1 MKNWSPEQ
9 ISDDLA
15 RSFPDR
21 PEMQVT
27 HETIYQS
34 LFVQGRGH
42 LRADLCKHLRTGGAA
57 RRPRGQRFNAKGK
70 IRDKILISERPAEAT
85 DQAVPGHWE
94 GTSSSAQH
102 RGRQSELSWSEPPA
116 T

>member
-27 HETIYQS
+27 HETIYQT

-42 LRADLCKHLRTGGAA
+42 LGADLYKHLRTGRAA
-57 RRPRGQRFNAKGK
+57 MRPRGRRFNAKGK
-70 IRDKILISERPAEAT
+70 IRDKILISERPAEAA
-85 DQAVPGHWE
+85 DRAVPGHW
-94 GTSSSAQH
+94 GRDLIIGSAS
-102 RGRQSELSWSEPPA
+102 GSA
-116 T
+116 IK